1 MSGIYLHIPFCERK
15 CIYCDFYSLENL
27 NLLDEFVAYLLKE
40 FDIFKSESDFV
51 GDSRFDTIYFGGG
64 TPSLLKPS
72 HIEKILNELNKKFKI
87 SSNPE
92 ITVETNPGTV
102 DKRKLSELREIG
114 VNRISFGVQS
124 FFDDDLKFLGR
135 IHNAEDAINCVKLA
149 FEAGFNNVNIDLIF
163 GLPGQSEERW
173 RENLN
178 KAIELNVPHIS
189 AYNLIVEKG
198 TPLYELVKNGEVA
211 LPSVDEQAQLYE
223 ICIDVLEDAGYNHY
237 EVSNFAKKG
246 FECRHN
252 LKYWRY
258 ENYLGFG
265 PSAHSFWEDKRWWNV
280 ANLNK
285 YLNAI
290 NLGKLP
296 IANFEILSED
306 KKIEEFIYL
315 GLRSTGI
322 EFNKFRDK
330 FGFDFLDGEI
340 MDELKELEKHGFV
353 KLDEFSVKLTRKGFL
368 LCDEIAVNLISKI
381 KCLQR

>member
-15 CIYCDFYSLENL
+15 CIYCDFYSVENL
-27 NLLDEFVAYLLKE
+27 SILEDFVNYLLKE
-40 FDIFKSESDFV
+40 IDIFINESDFV
-51 GDSRFDTIYFGGG
+51 RDSYFDTIYFGGG
-64 TPSLLKPS
+64 TPSLLEPS

-102 DKRKLSELREIG
+102 DKRKLSELKKIG

-124 FFDDDLKFLGR
+124 FFDDDLRFLGR
-135 IHNAEDAINCVKLA
+135 IHSAEDAVNCVKLA
-149 FEAGFNNVNIDLIF
+149 FESGLDNVNIDLIF
-163 GLPGQSEERW
+163 ALPGQGKERW
-173 RENLN
+173 RENLK
-178 KAIELNVPHIS
+178 KAIELQVPHIS
-189 AYNLIVEKG
+189 AYSLIVEKG
-198 TPLYELVKNGEVA
+198 TPLYELVKNGEVL
-211 LPSVDEQAQLYE
+211 LPSVDEQAELYE
-223 ICIDVLEDAGYNHY
+223 ICIDLLEGAGYNHY

-252 LKYWRY
+252 LKYWQY

-265 PSAHSFWEDKRWWNV
+265 PSAHSFWEDKRWWNI

-315 GLRSTGI
+315 GLRSTGVD
-322 EFNKFRDK
+322 FRKFRNK
-330 FGFDFLDGEI
+330 FGFDFIDGEI
-340 MDELKELEKHGFV
+340 MDEIIELEKHGFV
-353 KLDEFSVKLTRKGFL
+353 KLDEFAVKLTRKGFL

>member
-15 CIYCDFYSLENL
+15 CIYCDFYSVENLSMLEN
-27 NLLDEFVAYLLKE
+27 FVGYLLNE
-40 FDIFKSESDFV
+40 IDIFKNESYFV
-51 GDSRFDTIYFGGG
+51 DDAYFDTIYFGGG
-64 TPSLLKPS
+64 TPSLLEPS
-72 HIEKILNELNKKFKI
+72 HVEKILNELNKKFKI

-102 DKRKLSELREIG
+102 DKSKLSELRKVG

-135 IHNAEDAINCVKLA
+135 IHSAEDAINCVKIA
-149 FEAGFNNVNIDLIF
+149 FESGFDNVNIDLIF
-163 GLPGQSEERW
+163 ALPGQTEERW
-173 RENLN
+173 RENLR
-178 KAIELNVPHIS
+178 KAIELQVPHIS

-198 TPLYELVKNGEVA
+198 TTLYELVKNGKIS

-223 ICIDVLEDAGYNHY
+223 ICIDLLEDAGYNHY
-237 EVSNFAKKG
+237 EVSNFAKEG

-252 LKYWRY
+252 LKYWQY

-285 YLNAI
+285 YLSAI

-296 IANFEILSED
+296 IANFEILTED

-315 GLRSTGI
+315 GLRSTGVD
-322 EFNKFRDK
+322 FKKFRDK

-340 MDELKELEKHGFV
+340 MDEIVELEKYGFV
-353 KLDEFSVKLTRKGFL
+353 RLDEFAVKLTRKGFL